1 MAYFLL
7 QTKNEPEQ
15 SGLCSDVVEARRIEL
30 LSESASG
37 RFSTGVVYCF
47 DSTSDGAIDKP
58 VRVITGIVPR
68 SAPGGHGS
76 FF

>member
-1 MAYFLL
+1 MAYFLS

-15 SGLCSDVVEARRIEL
+15 GGLCSDVVEARRIEL